1 MLIGELADAAGVG
14 VETLRF
20 YEREGLLPE
29 PPRSDAGYRLYEP
42 RAVRRVRFIR
52 RAKDLGFTLAETGE
66 LLALRV
72 DDASSCRDVEAR
84 ARRKVADIEEK
95 MIELSSM
102 KRALQTLIRAC
113 TANEETGECPILESL
128 DPEGEEKP

>member
-14 VETLRF
+14 VETIRF

-42 RAVRRVRFIR
+42 QAVRRVRFIR

-72 DDASSCRDVEAR
+72 DDASGCRDVEAR
-84 ARRKVADIEEK
+84 ALRKVADIEEK

-113 TANEETGECPILESL
+113 AANEETGECPILESL
-128 DPEGEEKP
+128 DQEGEEIP